1 MVVIAAVDRSDQAG
15 AVLEQAQK
23 LADAFETDLEVVHVL
38 SRSELR
44 DLERVSFEQTGE
56 AVEMERVREAATDIA
71 RESAEDIAPEAEA
84 VGLVGDP
91 AQAVVDYVA
100 DQDTEYV
107 VVGGQKRSPVGKA
120 LFGSVSQSVLLNV
133 DAPVLAVMQS

>member
-15 AVLEQAQK
+15 AVVEQARK
-23 LADAFETDLEVVHVL
+23 LADAFETDLQVVHVL

-44 DLERVSFEQTGE
+44 ELERVSFENTGE
-56 AVEMERVREAATDIA
+56 AVEMERVREAAADIA

-91 AQAVVDYVA
+91 AQSVVDYVA

-107 VVGGQKRSPVGKA
+107 VVGGRKRSPVGKA
-120 LFGSVSQSVLLNV
+120 IFGSVSQSVLLNV